1 MYIGP
6 GEKQSKFRDFFSDFR
21 EDNEYFFSK
30 NNLEKYMQDSFYEY
44 EYQNQ
49 VYKKNIFLDYEDKCK
64 KIKNLNNEISF
75 KNLDELIHGKR
86 FYIRPKNQSQEHPW
100 TFIRNIL
107 LPIISQIHIS
117 KQPDGDK
124 YKYEFKL
131 NINFKD
137 YSNFLDPH
145 NINLNNYL
153 EKEIKKKHGINS
165 LTTKRL
171 IEARIGQGYFRK
183 KLFERTKCCMITGI
197 KNYRY
202 LEAAHIKPWSRSN
215 DHEKLD
221 KKNGIFLTPNCHK
234 LFDRGMITFSNE
246 GKLMKS
252 TKIEDNIINILLTE
266 DKKVDRSTLLDE
278 KTEKYIEWHR
288 ENIYENL

>member
-1 MYIGP
+1 MNEIVCNISDSFVANSQKLKANKGSGEASLYIGP

-44 EYQNQ
+44 EHQNQ

-153 EKEIKKKHGINS
+153 EKEIKKK
-165 LTTKRL
+165 
-171 IEARIGQGYFRK
+171 ARY
-183 KLFERTKCCMITGI
+183 
-197 KNYRY
+197 
-202 LEAAHIKPWSRSN
+202 
-215 DHEKLD
+215 
-221 KKNGIFLTPNCHK
+221 
-234 LFDRGMITFSNE
+234 
-246 GKLMKS
+246 
-252 TKIEDNIINILLTE
+252 
-266 DKKVDRSTLLDE
+266 
-278 KTEKYIEWHR
+278 
-288 ENIYENL
+288 